1 MIYSNYLLYLIIINH
16 LEYIIMALEITP
28 KNYSD
33 IINSDKLVV
42 LDFWAPWCGP
52 CKMIGP
58 ILEELASEY
67 EGKAIIGKVN
77 TEDEQNE
84 GLVAEYAI
92 RNLPTI
98 FFMKNGKIV
107 DKMVG
112 AASKSDFQSKI
123 QAWL

>member
-1 MIYSNYLLYLIIINH
+1 
-16 LEYIIMALEITP
+16 MALEITP

-123 QAWL
+123 QSWL